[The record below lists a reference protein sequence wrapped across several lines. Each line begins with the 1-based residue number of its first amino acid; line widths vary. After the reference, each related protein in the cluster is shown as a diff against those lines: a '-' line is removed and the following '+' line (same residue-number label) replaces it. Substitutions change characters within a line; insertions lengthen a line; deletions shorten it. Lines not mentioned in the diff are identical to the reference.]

1 MSDHALPRN
10 ASPKTAV
17 EPEEASRIYRGP
29 HSATVFATIDGF
41 PRAQQAVLW
50 DAQHIEFV
58 RDAVRAVDPKT
69 PKTAYKLLTALAGF
83 TTWALEQDLP
93 LAPDRVLTPDRV
105 DEYLST
111 GRRRDLAP
119 GTRATLR
126 TQLRHVARATTR
138 TAPWPAETNFAY
150 LRPNRFLPPYTPAQ
164 IEHYWDAAS
173 LQPTVRLRQYMTC
186 LLVFAHGAGLRSIE
200 IRALTA
206 ADIIPGTSEEVGW
219 LVHARP
225 RGTDRGRTVPILRRY
240 DRAVA
245 QLRVDRPTG
254 ALAGRYDDD
263 PDDPLAKIRG
273 QLRLPT
279 SLPPLDPRRLRNT
292 WLCEHLDRGVA
303 LLPLL
308 QAAGVKSL
316 RVSEMMPYLRE
327 VNATA
332 RLAGN

>member
-1 MSDHALPRN
+1 MSEQAPSQN
-10 ASPKTAV
+10 ESPTTTV
-17 EPEEASRIYRGP
+17 ETEEASPVYRGP
-29 HSATVFATIDGF
+29 HSETVLATIDGF
-41 PRAQQAVLW
+41 PRAQHVLPLE
-50 DAQHIEFV
+50 AQHIEFV
-58 RDAVRAVDPKT
+58 RDAVRAADPKT
-69 PKTAYKLLTALAGF
+69 PKTAYKLLVALAGF
-83 TTWALEQDLP
+83 TAWALEQDLP

-105 DEYLST
+105 DEYLAT

-126 TQLRHVARATTR
+126 TQLRRVARATTR
-138 TAPWPAETNFAY
+138 TAPWPAETNFVY

-164 IEHYWDAAS
+164 IKHYWDAAS
-173 LQPTVRLRQYMTC
+173 LQPTLRLRRYMTC

-206 ADIIPGTSEEVGW
+206 ADISLGASEEAGW

-225 RGTDRGRTVPILRRY
+225 RGTARGRTVPVLRRY

-303 LLPLL
+303 LRPLL
-308 QAAGVKSL
+308 EAAGVKSL
-316 RVSEMMPYLRE
+316 RISEMLPYLQE